1 MSNQL
6 EKVKELIALR
16 EQARLGGGEK
26 RIESQ
31 HKKGKLPLVSV
42 SPCCLTK
49 VVSRN
54 STCLFNTVVQTS
66 VSRKLN
72 I

>member
-26 RIESQ
+26 ESN
-31 HKKGKLPLVSV
+31 HSTKKANIPLVSV

-54 STCLFNTVVQTS
+54 STCLFNTVVQL
-66 VSRKLN
+66 RYREN
-72 I
+72 